1 MTDAP
6 PKEQYQYIIVRGDL
20 SPGLQIAQVAH
31 AALDFAIEFPDI
43 AKRWKQN
50 SNYICVLQVPNE
62 EALLD
67 YADLAWKDGVEF
79 VCFYDPDVDHDGSHT
94 ALAVAPG
101 EFYTRLAQLPLALRE
116 GAVV

>member
-1 MTDAP
+1 M
-6 PKEQYQYIIVRGDL
+6 
-20 SPGLQIAQVAH
+20 
-31 AALDFAIEFPDI
+31 IEHPDI

-50 SNYICVLQVPNE
+50 SNYICVLQVPDE
-62 EALLD
+62 ETLLD

-79 VCFYDPDVDHDGSHT
+79 ICFYDPDVLLSDGKDRGSHT